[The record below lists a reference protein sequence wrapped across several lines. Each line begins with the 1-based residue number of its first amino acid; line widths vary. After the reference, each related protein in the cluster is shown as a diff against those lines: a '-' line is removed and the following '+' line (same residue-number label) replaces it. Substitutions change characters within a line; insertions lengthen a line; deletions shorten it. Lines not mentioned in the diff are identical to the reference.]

1 MNEKDIAPELLE
13 RIRADFLALLGD
25 AQQEA
30 DTYTAAAAYAEL
42 VGSALADAFR
52 RNLTADILPD
62 GRLYWNIADRVVR
75 PLLEEDYARIA
86 DAAAAAQ
93 QALNRQARIGIAPQR
108 AVLDAD
114 RVNGLLNKL
123 AEAERFED
131 AAWALAEPVRTF
143 SRMAVDDVL
152 KANVDFQ
159 GRAGLRPRVVA
170 LPKAA
175 AVSGVALWPGHTT
188 TPMFRKMF
196 TAATSAAAAGWNMTP
211 ARADGRTCGIKRGQR
226 SRKSFSPVRSL
237 QKHHSLTKSI
247 FPAIFLCRAFS
258 RNICGR
264 LHRVLVLSHMI
275 QAMTWCAMQMK

>member
-1 MNEKDIAPELLE
+1 MDEKDIAPELLE

-86 DAAAAAQ
+86 DAAAAA
-93 QALNRQARIGIAPQR
+93 
-108 AVLDAD
+108 
-114 RVNGLLNKL
+114 
-123 AEAERFED
+123 
-131 AAWALAEPVRTF
+131 
-143 SRMAVDDVL
+143 
-152 KANVDFQ
+152 
-159 GRAGLRPRVVA
+159 
-170 LPKAA
+170 
-175 AVSGVALWPGHTT
+175 VSGVALWPGHTT

-211 ARADGRTCGIKRGQR
+211 ARDDGRTCGIKRGQR